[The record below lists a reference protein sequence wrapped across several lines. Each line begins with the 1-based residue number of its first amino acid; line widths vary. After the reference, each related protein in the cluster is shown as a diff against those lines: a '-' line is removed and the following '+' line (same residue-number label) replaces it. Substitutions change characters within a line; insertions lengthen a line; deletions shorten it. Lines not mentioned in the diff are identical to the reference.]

1 MGMSASQARL
11 LFISSR
17 MNDVEFKSQQIANQ
31 KIRLSSESE
40 QLANDYAKSL
50 NKETLK
56 MNIVSDVKGGQ
67 AQVDLNYKNLIANGY
82 SIRKVN
88 GAPISTIQ
96 KNEPGQ
102 YKSLSELSDTQLA
115 ENGITK
121 EVNEKNV
128 IELNKN
134 LLTKVLDSGNYDK
147 SIEKIDELIEGL
159 KNLDSNTITVAQ
171 FQSISM
177 NGGYDIYNAA
187 RGKNLTGDGLSY
199 QKKDDRKILIQQLE
213 YEKQAIE
220 LKKNG
225 ESNNTIYEKI
235 KQQQIDDNTTYK
247 KGGKVLSEIDQ
258 TQIIENYNQK
268 LGEDTI
274 IENDKDLI
282 KAFQE
287 NPDYLIQ
294 GLLSGIFVLE
304 APNEETGKNE
314 QVSLSSDPNFDI
326 KHDSSQD
333 AKAEAEYNAAS
344 LKLKNKE
351 KILDNELNKLNTEH
365 EALKTEYDSAKTII
379 KDNIS
384 KTFNIFS

>member
-40 QLANDYAKSL
+40 QLANDYAKAL
-50 NKETLK
+50 NKDTLK

-134 LLTKVLDSGNYDK
+134 LLTKVLDSGDYDK

-171 FQSISM
+171 FQSIAQ
-177 NGGYDIYNAA
+177 NGGYNIYNAA
-187 RGKNLTGDGLSY
+187 RGENLTGDGLSY